1 LEFGILEIC
10 AFQTYKPPSF
20 SMHANRYD
28 NLDNLPA
35 IIIVLPTFL
44 SILYDYIEIDL
55 ENKSIANA

>member
-1 LEFGILEIC
+1 
-10 AFQTYKPPSF
+10 
-20 SMHANRYD
+20 MHANRYD